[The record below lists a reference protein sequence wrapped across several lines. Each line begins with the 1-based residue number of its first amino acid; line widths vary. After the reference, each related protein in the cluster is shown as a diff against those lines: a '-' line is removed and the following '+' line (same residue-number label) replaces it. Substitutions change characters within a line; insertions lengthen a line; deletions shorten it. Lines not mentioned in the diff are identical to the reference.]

1 VSPLLRLT
9 HVHRRYNSYLNN
21 PQANKEVWYD
31 GGWVRTG
38 DEVILRKSGDIYIVD
53 RLKEILKV
61 NGFQVA
67 PAELEG
73 YLLDHEAIADV
84 GVVGIPDDF
93 AGELPAA
100 FVQLQVDAAR
110 KIKGD
115 AKAEENLKRDI
126 AKVMLDAFAPRP
138 QSNVAFQYVADN
150 KVEYKQLRGGVY
162 FVDSIPKNPSGKILR
177 RVLRDMVKGRN
188 LSGPANRAKL

>member
-1 VSPLLRLT
+1 M
-9 HVHRRYNSYLNN
+9 HRIYNSYFNN

-38 DEVILRKSGDIYIVD
+38 DEIILRKSGDVYIVD

-61 NGFQVA
+61 KGFQVA

-73 YLLDHEAIADV
+73 HLLDHEAVADA

-100 FVQLQVDAAR
+100 FIQLQSEALG

-115 AKAEENLKRDI
+115 AQAEEKLKRDI
-126 AKVMLDAFAPRP
+126 AKV
-138 QSNVAFQYVADN
+138 
-150 KVEYKQLRGGVY
+150 
-162 FVDSIPKNPSGKILR
+162 
-177 RVLRDMVKGRN
+177 
-188 LSGPANRAKL
+188 

>member
-1 VSPLLRLT
+1 VAPLLRLT
-9 HVHRRYNSYLNN
+9 HVHRIYNSYLNN

-38 DEVILRKSGDIYIVD
+38 DEIILRKNGNVYIVD

-61 NGFQVA
+61 KGFQVA

-73 YLLDHEAIADV
+73 YLLDHEAIADA

-100 FVQLQVDAAR
+100 FVQLQVEAAR

-115 AKAEENLKRDI
+115 AKAEEDLKRDI
-126 AKVMLDAFAPRP
+126 AKV
-138 QSNVAFQYVADN
+138 
-150 KVEYKQLRGGVY
+150 RGG
-162 FVDSIPKNPSGKILR
+162 SRSQTTI
-177 RVLRDMVKGRN
+177 
-188 LSGPANRAKL
+188 

>member
-1 VSPLLRLT
+1 VAPLLRLT
-9 HVHRRYNSYLNN
+9 HVHRIYNSYFNN

-38 DEVILRKSGDIYIVD
+38 DEIILRKNGDVYIVD

-61 NGFQVA
+61 KGFQVA

-100 FVQLQVDAAR
+100 FVQLQVEAAR

-115 AKAEENLKRDI
+115 AKAEQDLKRDI
-126 AKVMLDAFAPRP
+126 AKVCGCSRS
-138 QSNVAFQYVADN
+138 QTT
-150 KVEYKQLRGGVY
+150 
-162 FVDSIPKNPSGKILR
+162 I
-177 RVLRDMVKGRN
+177 
-188 LSGPANRAKL
+188 

>member
-1 VSPLLRLT
+1 M
-9 HVHRRYNSYLNN
+9 YNSYLNN

-38 DEVILRKSGDIYIVD
+38 DEVIIRKSGDIYIVD

-61 NGFQVA
+61 KGFQVA

-73 YLLDHEAIADV
+73 YLLDHEAVADA

-100 FVQLQVDAAR
+100 FIQLQPEAAR

-115 AKAEENLKRDI
+115 ANAGEKLKRDI
-126 AKVMLDAFAPRP
+126 AKV
-138 QSNVAFQYVADN
+138 
-150 KVEYKQLRGGVY
+150 RGC
-162 FVDSIPKNPSGKILR
+162 SRSQTTI
-177 RVLRDMVKGRN
+177 
-188 LSGPANRAKL
+188 

>member
-1 VSPLLRLT
+1 VAPLLRLT
-9 HVHRRYNSYLNN
+9 HVHRIYNSYFNN

-38 DEVILRKSGDIYIVD
+38 DEIILRKNGDVYIVD

-61 NGFQVA
+61 KGFQVA

-100 FVQLQVDAAR
+100 FVQLQVEAVR

-115 AKAEENLKRDI
+115 AKAEEDLKRDI
-126 AKVMLDAFAPRP
+126 AKVCGCSRS
-138 QSNVAFQYVADN
+138 QTT
-150 KVEYKQLRGGVY
+150 
-162 FVDSIPKNPSGKILR
+162 I
-177 RVLRDMVKGRN
+177 
-188 LSGPANRAKL
+188 

>member
-1 VSPLLRLT
+1 M
-9 HVHRRYNSYLNN
+9 YNSYLNN

-38 DEVILRKSGDIYIVD
+38 DEIILRKNGNVYIVD

-61 NGFQVA
+61 KGFQVA

-73 YLLDHEAIADV
+73 YLLDHEAIADA

-100 FVQLQVDAAR
+100 FVQLQVEAAR

-115 AKAEENLKRDI
+115 AKAEEDLKRDI
-126 AKVMLDAFAPRP
+126 AKVRGCPRS
-138 QSNVAFQYVADN
+138 QTT
-150 KVEYKQLRGGVY
+150 
-162 FVDSIPKNPSGKILR
+162 I
-177 RVLRDMVKGRN
+177 
-188 LSGPANRAKL
+188 